1 MIKILSFAASSTAVI
16 PDPELFILYSKTA
29 KTSSTLSTG
38 EVPEPT
44 SAASNTSPTVTVN
57 TSAPIV
63 TL

>member
-1 MIKILSFAASSTAVI
+1 M

-38 EVPEPT
+38 EAPEPT
-44 SAASNTSPTVTVN
+44 SAASNTSPIVTVN